1 MAKMRAPDIR
11 LAKLSLVTSTS
22 GNSGMKS
29 DLNEGINC
37 AFVST
42 SRRPL
47 DYDGSMKY
55 WLSSFALV
63 WATTGVCAEPPV
75 QNSNLNAVLFYQ
87 LLLGELSVQNDEPAA
102 GFAILLDAA
111 RKTKNEA
118 LFQRATD
125 LALQSRSG
133 EAALQATKSWK
144 SSLPESQEAN
154 RYTLQILLALN
165 RVEEAG
171 RALKASIAELPVN
184 EQSAAIGSVPRVFN
198 RVQDKNL
205 AAKVVEQALSLAIQN
220 PETAATAWTTIG
232 RMKREAGEI
241 QPAAEAARA
250 GHAAN
255 RKAPGPI
262 MLALSLLN
270 FVPDDVQPLI
280 TQYMAGE
287 ALPDLRLGYARTL
300 IDMGEMRLAL
310 AQLIQLSQQN
320 SDFAPGWL
328 FLGLL
333 QSDLSQVVQAEQ
345 ALKQYIALAGQKP
358 DPDLSGG
365 LAEAYLA
372 LSQMAQKQSLWAQ
385 ADQWLAKI
393 PPNADPLKVASR
405 RAALLAQQGRKADGL
420 KILEEVKVQSPQD
433 AKLKALALS
442 QWLREDKQI
451 SAAFS
456 TIEKAL
462 AQFPADPELQSEMAM
477 LCEKLGRFD
486 QMESLLRGLMKVKA
500 NDPHAFN
507 ALGYSLADR
516 KIRLDEARELILKA
530 IQLAPRDPFIQDS
543 LGWLEYRVGN
553 TQEAIRIL
561 EAAYKERPDA
571 EIAAHL
577 GEVHWVSGNQ
587 EKASTIWREGLM
599 LKSDN
604 ETLLETLKQ
613 FKFKP

>member
-1 MAKMRAPDIR
+1 
-11 LAKLSLVTSTS
+11 
-22 GNSGMKS
+22 MKHW
-29 DLNEGINC
+29 
-37 AFVST
+37 F
-42 SRRPL
+42 
-47 DYDGSMKY
+47 
-55 WLSSFALV
+55 SSIALV
-63 WATTGVCAEPPV
+63 WAVTGVCAEPPPKTPV
-75 QNSNLNAVLFYQ
+75 EPPVENSNLNAVLLYQ
-87 LLLGELSVQNDEPAA
+87 LLLGELSVQSGDPGT

-111 RKTKNEA
+111 RKTKDER
-118 LFQRATD
+118 LFQRATE

-171 RALKASIAELPVN
+171 RALKSSIAELPLN
-184 EQSAAIGSVPRVFN
+184 EQSAAIGSIPRIFN
-198 RVQDKNL
+198 RVQDKNF
-205 AAKVVEQALSLAIQN
+205 AAKVVEQALSTAIQN

-241 QPAAEAARA
+241 QAAAEAARA
-250 GHAAN
+250 AHAAN

-270 FVPDDVQPLI
+270 DAPSQVQALI
-280 TQYMAGE
+280 TQYMAGD

-300 IDMGEMRLAL
+300 IDMNEMQLAL
-310 AQLIQLSQQN
+310 TQLRQLSQQHPE
-320 SDFAPGWL
+320 FAPGWL

-333 QSDLSQVVQAEQ
+333 QSDLSQVLQAEQ
-345 ALKQYIALAGQKP
+345 SLKQYIALAGKTS

-365 LAEAYLA
+365 LSEAYLA
-372 LSQMAQKQSLWAQ
+372 LSQMAQKQGLWAQ
-385 ADQWLAKI
+385 ADEWLAKI
-393 PPNADPLKVASR
+393 PSGADPLKVASR
-405 RAALLAQQGRKADGL
+405 RAILLAQQGRKADGL
-420 KILEEVKVQSPQD
+420 KLLEEVSVSSPQE

-442 QWLREDKQI
+442 QWFREDKQI

-456 TIEKAL
+456 TVEQAL

-486 QMESLLRGLMKVKA
+486 QMESLLRGLMKIKPT
-500 NDPHAFN
+500 DPHAFN

-516 KIRLDEARELILKA
+516 KLRLDEARELILKA

-561 EAAYKERPDA
+561 E
-571 EIAAHL
+571 
-577 GEVHWVSGNQ
+577 
-587 EKASTIWREGLM
+587 T
-599 LKSDN
+599 
-604 ETLLETLKQ
+604 T
-613 FKFKP
+613 